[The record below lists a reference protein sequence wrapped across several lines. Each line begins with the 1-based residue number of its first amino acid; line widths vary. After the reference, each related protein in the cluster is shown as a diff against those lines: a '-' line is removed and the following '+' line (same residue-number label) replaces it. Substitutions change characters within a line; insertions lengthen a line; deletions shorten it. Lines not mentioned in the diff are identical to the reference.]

1 MLSSLYQYAD
11 FAWIGGSYGKGLH
24 NILEAA
30 TFGLPIFF
38 GNKKYQKFQEAL
50 DLEQLTG
57 AKAINDTAEFEV
69 EFQKLYD
76 DTDLR
81 KHKSDIIKKYV
92 DDNLGGT
99 DKIIKYVVEV
109 VSFKS

>member
-38 GNKKYQKFQEAL
+38 GDKNYHKFKEAV
-50 DLEQLTG
+50 DLEKLMG
-57 AKAINDTAEFEV
+57 AKSINNSAEFSL
-69 EFQKLYD
+69 EFQKLYGD
-76 DTDLR
+76 IELR
-81 KHKSDIIKKYV
+81 NHKSAIIRKYMEE
-92 DDNLGGT
+92 NLGGT
-99 DKIIKYVVEV
+99 DKVIKYVMKVL
-109 VSFKS
+109 SI

>member
-38 GNKKYQKFQEAL
+38 GDRNYHKFKEAV

-57 AKAINDTAEFEV
+57 AKAIHNSAEFASV
-69 EFQKLYD
+69 FQKLYND
-76 DTDLR
+76 IELR
-81 KHKSDIIKKYV
+81 NQKSTIIRKYV
-92 DDNLGGT
+92 EDNLGGT
-99 DKIIKYVVEV
+99 DKVIKYAVEV
-109 VSFKS
+109 LSI